1 MSGVDVS
8 SICCGAPADAATDE
22 FGTQGGNRGSYG
34 WRASAKSASK
44 ERSGLQGDVM
54 DAIESSFKP
63 EAKAHDAIEA
73 ARRWLDELSR
83 IALATVVR
91 TWGSSPV
98 PVGGQLTVASD
109 ERLEGS
115 VSGGCVEAE
124 VIFEAM
130 DVISTGR
137 PKLLEFGIA
146 NEIAWRAGLP
156 CGGRIENY
164 VEALV
169 AGRDGTYLDA
179 VLEARATRS
188 PMVVRTA
195 ISNGSRELFDARA
208 KLTGDVADC
217 LKSGQS
223 RIVDA
228 QEGRVFLH
236 ALTPAVHVIIVGAT
250 HIGQLVRS
258 RKAHR
263 LKRLDCGPAI
273 GVRD

>member
-1 MSGVDVS
+1 
-8 SICCGAPADAATDE
+8 
-22 FGTQGGNRGSYG
+22 
-34 WRASAKSASK
+34 
-44 ERSGLQGDVM
+44 M
-54 DAIESSFKP
+54 DAIKSSFKP

-98 PVGGQLTVASD
+98 PVGGQLAVASD
-109 ERLEGS
+109 ERFEGS

-137 PKLLEFGIA
+137 PKLLEFGIT
-146 NEIAWRAGLP
+146 NETAWRVGLP
-156 CGGRIENY
+156 CGGMSEIY

-179 VLEARATRS
+179 VLKAPRDAVAHGGSDGDFQRLPGAIRRACQTDWRRRGL
-188 PMVVRTA
+188 PQV
-195 ISNGSRELFDARA
+195 RA
-208 KLTGDVADC
+208 KPDC
-217 LKSGQS
+217 RRAGGARLP
-223 RIVDA
+223 D
-228 QEGRVFLH
+228 

-250 HIGQLVRS
+250 HIGQLLSDLVRRIGWNVS
-258 RKAHR
+258 IVDPRSAFATEDRFGGIARHTEWPEASLKA
-263 LKRLDCGPAI
+263 LTLDQHSTVVALTHVGQIDDEALVAAL
-273 GVRD
+273 G